1 MTATAHALVAGA
13 IASSV
18 SNPALGI
25 SLSLISHPLLDMIP
39 HWDAAFGWRL
49 KTKKRLFLESS
60 ADFMIGVGLS
70 YLIFGQYINFWYF
83 LACVLVSLGPDLV
96 EIPYW
101 FFKWNFPPFSW
112 VYQFQHH
119 IQGRAKLPWGILTQV
134 VMIGAIILMLQ
145 SFKV

>member
-18 SNPALGI
+18 SNPTIGM

-39 HWDAAFGWRL
+39 HWDAAVGWRL

-60 ADFMIGVGLS
+60 ADFIIGFGLS
-70 YLIFGQYINFWYF
+70 YLIFGQHINLWYF
-83 LACVLVSLGPDLV
+83 LACVLISEGPDLM

-112 VYQFQHH
+112 AYQFQHH
-119 IQGRAKLPWGILTQV
+119 IQGRAKLPWGIVTQV